1 MCSEE
6 NKLYKIGEMADIL
19 GISPRTLRYYEQIG
33 LLDGPSRVDGK
44 VRYYNSKTAFLVKT
58 IKDLQCMGLTL
69 EEIREIRFLF
79 QADPSREKP
88 KQKMLEKLAEQKKNA
103 LSKMQEL
110 NRFIDQID
118 DYMKRI
124 EMIKPKS
131 VIPDGDIID

>member
-1 MCSEE
+1 
-6 NKLYKIGEMADIL
+6 MADLL

-33 LLDGPSRVDGK
+33 LLDALSRVDGK
-44 VRYYNSKTAFLVKT
+44 VRYYNNKTAFLVKT

-79 QADPSREKP
+79 QTDPSREKP